1 MKLLADFFPVIL
13 FFVAYQIFGIY
24 VATAVAIAAAAV
36 QVGYLW
42 LRHRKVEKMQ
52 WITLGLLAVFGG
64 MTLLL
69 HDPLF
74 IKWKPTVVNWL
85 FAAAFLGS
93 MLLRGPTLIQR
104 MMGHAIELPAPVWGR
119 LNLAWSIF
127 FLLLGATNLHVAFTY
142 SEELWV
148 NFKLFGMLGLTLL
161 FVVAQSLYLA
171 RYMHEPEIE
180 QGQGIGEKR

>member
-1 MKLLADFFPVIL
+1 MKFLADFFPVLL
-13 FFVAYQIFGIY
+13 FFVAYQLFGIY
-24 VATAVAIAAAAV
+24 VATATAIVAAAV
-36 QVGYLW
+36 QVAYLW
-42 LRHRKVEKMQ
+42 FRHRKVEKMQ
-52 WITLGLLAVFGG
+52 WITLGLLTVFGG

-93 MLLRGPTLIQR
+93 ALFRGPTLIQR
-104 MMGHAIELPAPVWGR
+104 MMGQAMELPSAVWSR
-119 LNLAWSIF
+119 LNLAWGIF
-127 FLLLGATNLHVAFTY
+127 FLLLGLANLHVAFTY

-161 FVVAQSLYLA
+161 FVIAQSFYLA
-171 RYMHEPEIE
+171 RYLPEDP
-180 QGQGIGEKR
+180 GIGEKH